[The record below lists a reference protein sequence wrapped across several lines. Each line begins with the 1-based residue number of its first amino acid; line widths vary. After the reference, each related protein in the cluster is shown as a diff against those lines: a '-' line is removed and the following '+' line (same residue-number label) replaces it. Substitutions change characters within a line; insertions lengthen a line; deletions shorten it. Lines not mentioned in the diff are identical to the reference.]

1 MNPLYFQEPML
12 MEDMAMVVM
21 DTEQDTEQDMDMEA
35 EEVMEVC
42 SRSLFLVKIVVCK
55 IIN

>member
-1 MNPLYFQEPML
+1 